1 MRALQVNENI
11 SMNEVLVLSELQ
23 AKTRYNIGR
32 SRLLDVANEAGAVVW
47 LGSRKNRYLREVL
60 DDYFRRMA
68 E

>member
-1 MRALQVNENI
+1 MRALQVNENVN
-11 SMNEVLVLSELQ
+11 MNEVLVLSELQ

-32 SRLLDVANEAGAVVW
+32 SRLLDVANEAGAVVR
-47 LGSRKNRYLREVL
+47 LGCRKNGYLREVL

>member
-1 MRALQVNENI
+1 MRALQVNENVN
-11 SMNEVLVLSELQ
+11 MNEVLVLSELQ

-32 SRLLDVANEAGAVVW
+32 SRLLDVANEAGAVVR
-47 LGSRKNRYLREVL
+47 LGSRKNGYLREVL

>member
-32 SRLLDVANEAGAVVW
+32 SRLLDVANEAGAVVR
-47 LGSRKNRYLREVL
+47 LGSRKNGYLREVL